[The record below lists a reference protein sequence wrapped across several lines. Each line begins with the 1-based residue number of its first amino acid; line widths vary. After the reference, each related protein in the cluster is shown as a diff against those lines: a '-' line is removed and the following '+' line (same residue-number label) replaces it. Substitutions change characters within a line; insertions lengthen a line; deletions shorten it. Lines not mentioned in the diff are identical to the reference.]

1 LKPSDGRAGEGRA
14 AEGPQ
19 RRNSIPPLPEEKTH
33 DMPVLLAM
41 LIFVPISIAL
51 GALHGPAPLVF
62 ATSCLAILPL
72 AGHIGNATQELASR
86 RGAAVGGLLNA
97 TFGNATELIIALVA
111 LRHGEVTV
119 VKSSLIGSILG
130 NVLLVLGISVLAGG
144 VKYKIQLFNRD
155 VAQSH
160 ASMLGMAVI
169 SLLVPALFVRGAGIS
184 ERPSD
189 PLVEHLSISVACVL
203 LLLYAG
209 SLLFSLHTHEDLFR
223 GDETETTPPVWSE
236 RRAMLV
242 LMAAA
247 AVIAVESELMVGA
260 IGPVVASLG
269 VSKLFLGVIVIPVV
283 GNAAEHSTAVLMALR
298 NRMDV
303 SLNIATS
310 SSTQVAMFVAPVCVF
325 ASLLL
330 GHPMTLL
337 YSNYELTAVTAA
349 VAIAV
354 LISMDGKSHWLEGAQ
369 LLATYVIVAL
379 AFFFVG
385 GHAAVP

>member
-1 LKPSDGRAGEGRA
+1 
-14 AEGPQ
+14 
-19 RRNSIPPLPEEKTH
+19 
-33 DMPVLLAM
+33 MPVLPAM
-41 LIFVPISIAL
+41 LVFIPISIAL
-51 GALHGPAPLVF
+51 AALGAPAPLVF
-62 ATSCLAILPL
+62 ACSCLAIVPL
-72 AGHIGNATQELASR
+72 AGYMGAATEGLSSR

-111 LRHGEVTV
+111 LSRGEVEV
-119 VKSSLIGSILG
+119 VKSSLIGSIIG

-144 VKYKIQLFNRD
+144 IRFKIQLFNRD

-184 ERPSD
+184 ELPAD
-189 PLVEHLSISVACVL
+189 PLVWRLSVSVACVL
-203 LLLYAG
+203 LVLYAG

-223 GDETETTPPVWSE
+223 TEETDPGPGWSE
-236 RRAMLV
+236 RRAVLV
-242 LMAAA
+242 LVGAS
-247 AVIAVESELMVGA
+247 VFVAVESELLVGA
-260 IGPVVASLG
+260 IGPVVAALG

-283 GNAAEHSTAVLMALR
+283 GNAAEHAVAVMMALR

-303 SLNIATS
+303 SLNITTA

-337 YSNYELTAVTAA
+337 YSNFELIAVTAA

-385 GHAAVP
+385 GRAVFP